1 MKRIFTNL
9 FVAVLLML
17 SSTSWAQ
24 TTAQTMLEA
33 GKVYNF
39 KNVEYGKSMASVGT
53 EKTAIADTDL
63 TDYTQLWYVGEGS
76 VDGTYT
82 LRSLGNG
89 LYLQGNGA
97 GSKWPF
103 VEQASNLYHAT
114 AGDGFS
120 MTASSEKNPASGYWM
135 HYGAGNYSVVGWD
148 ANSTA
153 SQWLATEVNISESDL
168 QANWDEV
175 EFLNGALEKVAVY
188 QTYLDNLFF
197 DKSCTTPK
205 KLLSSVSDIENDIDY
220 RALPAGLQAMVKKVY
235 LGEWSEKN
243 IISEKLS
250 WSSEHAKRFRVQ
262 LYEPYSYGER
272 TNSMLGIYA
281 HSNMN
286 NPTGLVANQRN
297 LLYVMVEGEIKEG
310 ARLYLQSLVGDGRIG
325 DIGGVEL
332 TEGLNIIPYWS
343 DGNQLFI
350 QYVVNTYEN
359 GAKTGHKLSQYE
371 PLKIHIQGG
380 CINGC
385 FDTVGD
391 ALNPADTDED
401 WDAYEERAHQYNFTV
416 LGKYVMWHMPLVID
430 DSNADYYDLSECL
443 GTDATS
449 VKTAMGAWE
458 TIESAQRLM
467 EGLLSE
473 QEVNTIP
480 NASRVF
486 EYTGNDSDELYPS
499 DYSEEYNNRSMAY
512 STKDGYFMFAADWST
527 HYASNTLD
535 DVILN
540 IATAGDPWG
549 PSHEIGHTYQGPINL
564 PSTSET
570 SNNAIANVSN
580 WFLGRT
586 SSRLGS
592 TQSLLE
598 QYNNN
603 TSFLGTDIN
612 SGNVWEKLMMYTKL
626 WFYYHVT
633 GHNKK
638 FYPRLFEM
646 LRRDPIAR
654 EKGVALSGN
663 ETMLK
668 FYKYACIAAGE
679 DLTDFF
685 EVFGFFVPVDGTLS
699 DDYGDFKTVMTQ
711 AEIDAAKAEV
721 AAMAAEKG
729 WKKNTAIIFIDDRI
743 GTVYSHDGQTVLQ
756 PRGDGGKEQGVLGSI
771 NDFDSNPNNDVAPLS
786 GEYSYTISGNTITM
800 QGATGGVGFII
811 YDADGNLVSFSN
823 TYSFPLGEKA
833 QAALASGTARVVVTT
848 ADIDA
853 KPIEIHDANATQTQA
868 ELLEGLL
875 SQVQELL
882 GYEDVDGTKVGWYKS
897 SALEALKKAYTA
909 ASEIYNNKDI
919 ASYGGVYSVLYEEYN
934 AVTTSPAAKTEFVD
948 GRTYYLKNVES
959 GRYMTVDGDNVMA
972 TTTPPTATSTES
984 LWQINA
990 GFYESFYSIKNQ
1002 STGTYIRQPQKEN
1015 NDYVNSQQFVLTSSS
1030 QEFMFE
1036 EVSTGKFAIK
1046 DRGSKKYLNYHASG
1060 SKIATWGASNEGS
1073 QWEIVYLPTDETME
1087 QRTALEDL
1095 MLQAQLLVDE
1105 VSNSEVVYEELPLQV
1120 TDPDGQ
1126 YYLWTNAQDPYEGD
1140 IKYLIDNETGDTGG
1154 EFFHSDYHNSSKPAG
1169 YHYLEVYLGAD
1180 NTNSIFKF
1188 AYTNRNNGSNHPDG
1202 IAVKVSNTKDDY
1214 QNGTIVYEVLSDLP
1228 QGQGKSWSSD
1238 VFATGEAYKYLHF
1251 KITADNTYWHM
1262 DEFDIYTPVVSI
1274 ELFNDYSSIGEGVV
1288 KDVINA
1294 MMNNTILLS
1303 ENDLTSEQLK
1313 EAYNELLD
1321 VYKKLLDAKS
1331 GVDNSALNAEK
1342 ERLQD
1347 LIDATN
1353 ELIAQVGEAT
1363 VIAGANVDLL
1373 GKLYAENPYTAGG
1386 TSHSDYSSAENGYNL
1401 LDGDVNTHFHS
1412 DYNFSTMVSPPYL
1425 RVDLGKGNSAR
1436 KVNFNYTTRNAG
1448 GCAPKIINVYGGVAG
1463 VEYSQGAIQ
1472 SSAALNA
1479 VTTPTKIVIKNLSG
1493 TNSKYFA
1500 GESNETDIIA
1510 AVLVWEPVTKGVAG
1524 EYYLRTTDAEN
1535 GYIQEGSGAVQL
1547 GTKDKAQKFFTTAPS
1562 ASIAESQDDKLHFT
1576 GESLVDG
1583 TDTGKLVRFVQEGGT
1598 TWLNCQ
1604 NQNNSPIL
1612 GNSGNGGWTVHNVYL
1627 VTETENDT
1635 PSYDATPIATFK
1647 STDASNPL
1655 PTGTSAKWIS
1665 ADIASTKDYRFFKF
1679 EVAESQGSKTENGN
1693 TKYYFAISE
1702 FGFNVVGEY
1711 SVTINPEYQGL
1722 VSEELLMET
1731 RQEVNA
1737 AVTMKEIATSEDLL
1751 LMQIDKL
1758 QAAKAALEEAM
1769 AKVIVDKTAL
1779 QSLYDNALLLY
1790 GEMADAEG
1798 NVKAYYESS
1807 ALTNEK
1813 LAEAKIVLDAA
1824 KTALDSSNL
1833 QSEIDAAKTALQAQ
1847 YDALLEIKNSD
1858 VTGRGDLATLID
1870 TVNELLAE
1878 ISETCEPY
1886 KLAVPLQSTT
1896 ADGDFYISVAGTGS
1910 GSVAYLFDKDANGAG
1925 ITAGDSYYG
1934 SAWQGVAEF
1943 SQFIQVDLGNGN
1955 TIDKLLFDYTT
1966 RDSNHTDERPSAIRI
1981 SGSNNGVDFVEIE
1994 TVEDGLATS
2003 GREKWAM
2010 ETPLPLGCS
2019 YRYIRFNVN
2028 STSQY
2033 HSFHMSDFNL
2043 YAIPEHTRALSEY
2056 YITAEN
2062 IGFEEL
2068 CIALQSAEYAAAHY
2082 ITSEQLENVVT
2093 MLEGYYYATKEV
2105 VDNDYNGNEEFATLK
2120 TDAEELVDDVVTIN
2134 ETETVIALQC
2144 DNENAPYYIF
2154 CNAPE
2159 KSTTY
2164 PGDNLGVVALLD
2176 VDEYGEPV
2184 TSTHLHTAYSG
2195 NDAYDDLDHY
2205 LRVDMGEANLLSF
2218 KFRYTPRNGNTDN
2231 APLVMLIEGS
2241 NDCENFEEI
2250 TTLTEME
2257 TTYQSSE
2264 ITNGKAY
2271 RYIRFMVKDTHKHNM
2286 HDGHKFFAMSHF
2298 EMTACKT
2305 ITISDEYASPNL
2317 SVDVAANAYNELV
2330 DANALDTEHYLPSE
2344 VGTTAKNELQDAKD
2358 ALEAAIALK
2367 NIPVKL
2373 TTDVNNPVLYKIRIN
2388 RSYAEYASLQ
2398 YDASDSKVAVAAME
2412 FATANAQSWYFMQ
2425 GTDDNRN
2432 EDILILPYVGSENP
2446 NTTLR
2451 LAAENTSDGAGK
2463 VMAVEK
2469 NNATYIKQN
2478 WYITVDAGKTAEG
2491 WWNIRPEGNDNYFSN
2506 HSGNGNKMGFWN
2518 SSSDDGSEFKFILDE
2533 AYSIVEEAFASYG
2546 REPEYTDVPGY
2557 LATADYNN
2565 AYDAVA
2571 GYIENKNGEDADVFD
2586 AFAALKTAKTNAT
2599 YVPSHSLEHGAVYR
2613 IMNLIINTE
2622 TQFKYHYIAN
2632 NNASISFPTEPADD
2646 GSDLWICIKDG
2657 GNYKFVSAF
2666 GTLSLGWKKGDED
2679 AQAYSVADGKVNGA
2693 KRLKNGN
2700 TAMALTNENW
2710 GTLGFNH
2717 SGSDGNKQES
2727 NWSTDWYF
2735 QKVDNADI
2743 NFKVNISSRRF
2754 SSLYLPYD
2762 VEVPEGVSAF
2772 TAVNVDGN
2780 NVYLYRVAD
2789 RYDDTAAGSIIPAR
2803 TPVILYL
2810 EDEPFTAGVYTF
2822 TYAPDAKA
2830 LSGAVAE
2837 KVDAAI
2843 IFGKILQT
2851 PILCDANARYYK
2863 LGGKSGDEVSKMY
2876 WMYKEYSSDGTIADE
2891 NAGTDN
2897 GGYIRCSA
2905 NKIYMRVQEN
2915 NAQNAFSMRFA
2926 GATTGVDEVNGENG
2940 EVKAIYDMQGRK
2952 LTEITMPG
2960 MYIVNGKKV
2969 MVK

>member
-1 MKRIFTNL
+1 MKRIFTHL

-24 TTAQTMLEA
+24 TTAQTTLEA

-39 KNVEYGKSMASVGT
+39 KSVGYSGKSMAAEGLN
-53 EKTAIADTDL
+53 KTVIDDTALD
-63 TDYTQLWYVGEGS
+63 DYTQLWYVDEGT

-82 LRSLGNG
+82 LRNLGNG
-89 LYLQGNGA
+89 CYLQGA
-97 GSKWPF
+97 GSGTKWPF
-103 VEQASNLYHAT
+103 VEQPSNLYYQA
-114 AGDGFS
+114 AGTGFS
-120 MTASSEKNPASGYWM
+120 LTANSGQNPTQQYWM
-135 HYGAGNYSVVGWD
+135 HYGAGNGCVVGWD
-148 ANSTA
+148 ANVEA
-153 SQWLATEVNISESDL
+153 SQWTVAEVEIDPQAL

-175 EFLNGALEKVAVY
+175 ELLNGASEKLAVY

-205 KLLSSVSDIENDIDY
+205 KLLSTVSDIESDVDY

-458 TIESAQRLM
+458 TMESAQRLM

-668 FYKYACIAAGE
+668 FYKYACMAAGE

-756 PRGDGGKEQGVLGSI
+756 PRGDGGKELGVLGSI

-875 SQVQELL
+875 SQVKELL

-897 SALEALKKAYTA
+897 SALETLKKAYDA
-909 ASEIYNNKDI
+909 ASAVYDAKEL

-972 TTTPPTATSTES
+972 TTTDPTATSTAS

-1095 MLQAQLLVDE
+1095 VLQAQLLVDE

-1120 TDPDGQ
+1120 TEPDGQ
-1126 YYLWTNAQDPYEGD
+1126 YYLWTNAQDSYEGD

-1342 ERLQD
+1342 ERLQALVNSATS
-1347 LIDATN
+1347 LIN
-1353 ELIAQVGEAT
+1353 ECKVGDIVSSPAAEVA
-1363 VIAGANVDLL
+1363 VAMQAIDPSAANY
-1373 GKLYAENPYTAGG
+1373 LYCNALYNRSVGDNNGDNCMNTAK
-1386 TSHSDYSSAENGYNL
+1386 L
-1401 LDGDVNTHFHS
+1401 LDNDTETYLHTIPNDQNPDDNLDH
-1412 DYNFSTMVSPPYL
+1412 YL
-1425 RVDLGKGNSAR
+1425 RVDFGDN
-1436 KVNFNYTTRNAG
+1436 
-1448 GCAPKIINVYGGVAG
+1448 
-1463 VEYSQGAIQ
+1463 
-1472 SSAALNA
+1472 
-1479 VTTPTKIVIKNLSG
+1479 
-1493 TNSKYFA
+1493 
-1500 GESNETDIIA
+1500 
-1510 AVLVWEPVTKGVAG
+1510 
-1524 EYYLRTTDAEN
+1524 AEN
-1535 GYIQEGSGAVQL
+1535 GMLKFAYHTRKVSSYKVFPKTIKIEGSNNLDEGFEGIETISSGLPSEANESYESAVIGNGKSYRYIRFMVTDTYAGRTTSDNAVYGQHQYFCLAEFDLWTATVDQLKVTLSGNCGGATETMVLNAYRAVQA
-1547 GTKDKAQKFFTTAPS
+1547 AQKSLEMATTAEQLQTAYSVLEAAYTTLES
-1562 ASIAESQDDKLHFT
+1562 AKNI
-1576 GESLVDG
+1576 V
-1583 TDTGKLVRFVQEGGT
+1583 
-1598 TWLNCQ
+1598 N
-1604 NQNNSPIL
+1604 
-1612 GNSGNGGWTVHNVYL
+1612 
-1627 VTETENDT
+1627 
-1635 PSYDATPIATFK
+1635 
-1647 STDASNPL
+1647 TDALQKAYNDL
-1655 PTGTSAKWIS
+1655 SA
-1665 ADIASTKDYRFFKF
+1665 
-1679 EVAESQGSKTENGN
+1679 
-1693 TKYYFAISE
+1693 
-1702 FGFNVVGEY
+1702 
-1711 SVTINPEYQGL
+1711 
-1722 VSEELLMET
+1722 
-1731 RQEVNA
+1731 
-1737 AVTMKEIATSEDLL
+1737 
-1751 LMQIDKL
+1751 
-1758 QAAKAALEEAM
+1758 
-1769 AKVIVDKTAL
+1769 
-1779 QSLYDNALLLY
+1779 LYN
-1790 GEMADAEG
+1790 EMADAEG
-1798 NVKAYYESS
+1798 NVNANYAPS

-1813 LAEAKIVLDAA
+1813 LVAVKTALDAA
-1824 KTALDSSNL
+1824 KAQLDAATT
-1833 QSEIDAAKTALQAQ
+1833 QDDIDAAKNELQALYNELRAVEDANVAETKDKEGLNNLINDATDLCNIINGNIEKNENYYAGVDGLAFDELSEALQAAQDAVSRYYLTEEQ
-1847 YDALLEIKNSD
+1847 YTSVYNTLYSCYSATNAVVALDVAKDELNNLIATMQTKLEEVTVSGAVATGSLPLQVDNSSKSYYIC
-1858 VTGRGDLATLID
+1858 TYPRATDDNGLGALID
-1870 TVNELLAE
+1870 EIDGVANTGTFAGTYWQPDSKITDAYSHYVEIDLGVNTVLEDFAIDYTTRYSGAEDSRPTGLKFYGSNDKEDYTELFSVTEGLPADE
-1878 ISETCEPY
+1878 NTKWEMSEPY
-1886 KLAVPLQSTT
+1886 KL
-1896 ADGDFYISVAGTGS
+1896 
-1910 GSVAYLFDKDANGAG
+1910 
-1925 ITAGDSYYG
+1925 
-1934 SAWQGVAEF
+1934 
-1943 SQFIQVDLGNGN
+1943 
-1955 TIDKLLFDYTT
+1955 
-1966 RDSNHTDERPSAIRI
+1966 
-1981 SGSNNGVDFVEIE
+1981 
-1994 TVEDGLATS
+1994 
-2003 GREKWAM
+2003 EKN
-2010 ETPLPLGCS
+2010 
-2019 YRYIRFNVN
+2019 YRYIRVAVTSSHEGHCFN
-2028 STSQY
+2028 
-2033 HSFHMSDFNL
+2033 MSDFNL
-2043 YAIPEHTRALSEY
+2043 YSHCTATVNEFYSTSDIFDCLPAALREYCDAKEAVSAYLLSADYEMAKNELQAQIDELNSVIDSNVTGRTDLETLSSE
-2056 YITAEN
+2056 TD
-2062 IGFEEL
+2062 GL
-2068 CIALQSAEYAAAHY
+2068 
-2082 ITSEQLENVVT
+2082 VT
-2093 MLEGYYYATKEV
+2093 
-2105 VDNDYNGNEEFATLK
+2105 
-2120 TDAEELVDDVVTIN
+2120 DVVAVKD
-2134 ETETVIALQC
+2134 EESVITMQC
-2144 DNENAPYYIF
+2144 TDENAPYYLY
-2154 CNAPE
+2154 CNADGTE
-2159 KSTTY
+2159 TNGDGDRAGVAALV
-2164 PGDNLGVVALLD
+2164 GDNATNL
-2176 VDEYGEPV
+2176 
-2184 TSTHLHTAYSG
+2184 THLHTTYNNKAQ
-2195 NDAYDDLDHY
+2195 DDDLDHY
-2205 LRVDMGEANLLSF
+2205 LRLDMGENEAMVSF
-2218 KFRYTPRNGNTDN
+2218 KFRYTGRINNVIN
-2231 APLVMLIEGS
+2231 APTKMLIEGS
-2241 NDCENFEEI
+2241 NDLENFDEI
-2250 TTLTEME
+2250 ATLDIDVPESGTATYSTEDALG
-2257 TTYQSSE
+2257 
-2264 ITNGKAY
+2264 NGKAY
-2271 RYIRFMVKDTHKHNM
+2271 RYIRFMVKDTKNHASNN
-2286 HDGHKFFAMSHF
+2286 GHPFFVLSQFAV
-2298 EMTACKT
+2298 TACKT
-2305 ITISDEYASPNL
+2305 IEVNENYALNL
-2317 SVDVAANAYNELV
+2317 QLKTLATAYNEV
-2330 DANALDTEHYLPSE
+2330 YDANIMVADKTHYVKREAYETALD
-2344 VGTTAKNELQDAKD
+2344 ELQDAKN
-2358 ALEAAIALK
+2358 ALSAAMLLK
-2367 NIPVKL
+2367 DLPVKL
-2373 TTDVNNPVLYKIRIN
+2373 TTDVNNPVLYKIKIN
-2388 RSYAEYASLQ
+2388 RSTTTVLEYDGATA
-2398 YDASDSKVAVAAME
+2398 DATKQVAVADEYVGNKYQA
-2412 FATANAQSWYFMQ
+2412 WYFMQ
-2425 GTDDNRN
+2425 GTDTESND
-2432 EDILILPYVGSENP
+2432 DILILPYWNEGSA
-2446 NTTLR
+2446 NTALR
-2451 LAAENTSDGAGK
+2451 LGAASTGNAAAA
-2463 VMAVEK
+2463 VWAVESGDESK
-2469 NNATYIKQN
+2469 TLQN
-2478 WYITVDAGKTAEG
+2478 WYITVDAGNTAEG
-2491 WWNIRPEGNDNYFSN
+2491 WWNIRPQGKDNYFSN
-2506 HSGNGNKMGFWN
+2506 NGGVGNKMGFWN
-2518 SSSDDGSEFKFILDE
+2518 SSSDDGSEFQFILDE
-2533 AYSIVEEAFASYG
+2533 TDYSLSDAYYALYNQYVACGGKAASGEVIGTYTMESATPYNDAYDNAEALLEAKNS
-2546 REPEYTDVPGY
+2546 TDEVY
-2557 LATADYNN
+2557 NDARTTLAE
-2565 AYDAVA
+2565 AYDALEYNGGLCRIRSAFTGGYSADNLVYVDAVNNPYFEDATDEDLSKYVWEFVPVKGGYHLKNLHTQSYLTAAPWGGQVVLGGEAAARLVTVDFLDNENGIVRLNVA
-2571 GYIENKNGEDADVFD
+2571 GGYP
-2586 AFAALKTAKTNAT
+2586 L
-2599 YVPSHSLEHGAVYR
+2599 H
-2613 IMNLIINTE
+2613 
-2622 TQFKYHYIAN
+2622 
-2632 NNASISFPTEPADD
+2632 
-2646 GSDLWICIKDG
+2646 
-2657 GNYKFVSAF
+2657 
-2666 GTLSLGWKKGDED
+2666 
-2679 AQAYSVADGKVNGA
+2679 AQN
-2693 KRLKNGN
+2693 
-2700 TAMALTNENW
+2700 
-2710 GTLGFNH
+2710 
-2717 SGSDGNKQES
+2717 SGSKLVGYTGGLGTAS
-2727 NWSTDWYF
+2727 AWYVEEIEDVT
-2735 QKVDNADI
+2735 KIKYTVTMSAT
-2743 NFKVNISSRRF
+2743 F
-2754 SSLYLPYD
+2754 SSVMLGYNA
-2762 VEVPEGVSAF
+2762 VVPEGVEAYN
-2772 TAVNVDGN
+2772 AEGVEDGY
-2780 NVYLYRVAD
+2780 VTLVKVAEEN
-2789 RYDDTAAGSIIPAR
+2789 GVIPANI
-2803 TPVILYL
+2803 PVILYRT
-2810 EDEPFTAGVYTF
+2810 DANTSKTF
-2822 TYAPDAKA
+2822 TYTRTEPVAPASTVLGGSLYQKF
-2830 LSGAVAE
+2830 V
-2837 KVDAAI
+2837 K
-2843 IFGKILQT
+2843 
-2851 PILCDANARYYK
+2851 CDSDKDYYK
-2863 LGGKSGDEVSKMY
+2863 LMIKGGEAKMY
-2876 WMYKEYSSDGTIADE
+2876 WMYKEFNASGESLGSTNDGGHIK
-2891 NAGTDN
+2891 
-2897 GGYIRCSA
+2897 CSA
-2905 NKIYMRVQEN
+2905 NKIYMVLPQREQ
-2915 NAQNAFSMRFA
+2915 AASFGMRFKEPE
-2926 GATTGVDEVNGENG
+2926 TTGVDEFGDEPEND
-2940 EVKAIYDMQGRK
+2940 VIYDLQGRK
-2952 LTEITMPG
+2952 LTEITQPG
-2960 MYIVNGKKV
+2960 FYIINGKKV
-2969 MVK
+2969 YVK

>member
-24 TTAQTMLEA
+24 TTAQTTLEA

-135 HYGAGNYSVVGWD
+135 HYGAGNYCVVGWD

-646 LRRDPIAR
+646 LRRDPIVR

-668 FYKYACIAAGE
+668 FYKYACLAAGE

-711 AEIDAAKAEV
+711 TEIDAAKAEV

-756 PRGDGGKEQGVLGSI
+756 PRGDGGNEQGVLGSI

-882 GYEDVDGTKVGWYKS
+882 VYEDVDGTKVGWYKS
-897 SALEALKKAYTA
+897 SALEALKKAYKA
-909 ASEIYNNKDI
+909 ASDVYDAKEL

-948 GRTYYLKNVES
+948 GRTYYLKNVDS

-972 TTTPPTATSTES
+972 TTTPPTAASTAS

-1002 STGTYIRQPQKEN
+1002 STGTYIRQPQKGN

-1060 SKIATWGASNEGS
+1060 SIIATWGASNEGS

-1120 TDPDGQ
+1120 TEPDGQ
-1126 YYLWTNAQDPYEGD
+1126 YYLWTNAQDAYEGD

-1154 EFFHSDYHNSSKPAG
+1154 KFFHSDYHNSSKPAG

-1214 QNGTIVYEVLSDLP
+1214 QNGTIVYEVLSGLP

-1401 LDGDVNTHFHS
+1401 LDGNVNTHFHS
-1412 DYNFSTMVSPPYL
+1412 DYNFSTMVSLPYL

-1479 VTTPTKIVIKNLSG
+1479 VTTPTKIVIKNLSD
-1493 TNSKYFA
+1493 TNGLYFA
-1500 GESNETDIIA
+1500 GKSNVAEFNA

-1612 GNSGNGGWTVHNVYL
+1612 GNSGNGSWTVHNVYL

-1635 PSYDATPIATFK
+1635 PSYDATPIAIFK

-1655 PTGTSAKWIS
+1655 PTGTSVKWTS

-1679 EVAESQGSKTENGN
+1679 EVVESQGRKTENGN

-1737 AVTMKEIATSEDLL
+1737 AVTMKNIATSEDLL
-1751 LMQIDKL
+1751 LVQIDKL

-1769 AKVIVDKTAL
+1769 VKVFVDKTAL

-1858 VTGRGDLATLID
+1858 VTGRDELATLID
-1870 TVNELLAE
+1870 NMQSLFGEVADKTTVKTA
-1878 ISETCEPY
+1878 I
-1886 KLAVPLQSTT
+1886 ALQAT
-1896 ADGDFYISVAGTGS
+1896 DEGDSFYIWSNATAWDCDGIGALIDKNDDGT
-1910 GSVAYLFDKDANGAG
+1910 ANTGTFFG
-1925 ITAGDSYYG
+1925 TTWDGGDVNSYDHYI
-1934 SAWQGVAEF
+1934 E
-1943 SQFIQVDLGNGN
+1943 VDLGVDVA
-1955 TIDKLLFDYTT
+1955 ISELSFDYTT
-1966 RDSNHTDERPSAIRI
+1966 RNSDHNNQRPTAIKVL
-1981 SGSNNGVDFVEIE
+1981 GGNAKNGGYTEIV
-1994 TVEDGLATS
+1994 TLADGMPVGKCA
-2003 GREKWAM
+2003 KWEMPSDVA
-2010 ETPLPLGCS
+2010 LNS
-2019 YRYIRFNVN
+2019 YYRYIRFAVATDAGYFN
-2028 STSQY
+2028 
-2033 HSFHMSDFNL
+2033 MSDFNL
-2043 YAIPEHTRALSEY
+2043 YAH
-2056 YITAEN
+2056 
-2062 IGFEEL
+2062 
-2068 CIALQSAEYAAAHY
+2068 SAVKANDNYSTSD
-2082 ITSEQLENVVT
+2082 ITSAQLFAMNAASLAGIDARDKYVTEKNYNAALTVLQEQYNELLAIKNANVTERNSLAKLIGETKDLVT
-2093 MLEGYYYATKEV
+2093 
-2105 VDNDYNGNEEFATLK
+2105 
-2120 TDAEELVDDVVTIN
+2120 DVVVVKD
-2134 ETETVIALQC
+2134 EERVITMQC
-2144 DNENAPYYIF
+2144 TDENAPYYLY
-2154 CNAPE
+2154 CNADG
-2159 KSTTY
+2159 TVTNGDGDRAGVAALV
-2164 PGDNLGVVALLD
+2164 GDNATN
-2176 VDEYGEPV
+2176 P
-2184 TSTHLHTAYSG
+2184 THLHTTYNNEAQ
-2195 NDAYDDLDHY
+2195 DDDLDHY
-2205 LRVDMGEANLLSF
+2205 LRLDMGENEAMVSF
-2218 KFRYTPRNGNTDN
+2218 KFRYTGRIDNVNN
-2231 APLVMLIEGS
+2231 APTKMLIEGS
-2241 NDCENFEEI
+2241 NDLENFDEI
-2250 TTLTEME
+2250 ATLDIDVPVSGTATYSTEDALG
-2257 TTYQSSE
+2257 
-2264 ITNGKAY
+2264 NGKAY
-2271 RYIRFMVKDTHKHNM
+2271 RYIRFMVKDTKSHTSNN
-2286 HDGHKFFAMSHF
+2286 GPPFFVLSQFAV
-2298 EMTACKT
+2298 TACKS
-2305 ITISDEYASPNL
+2305 IEVAQEYASPNL
-2317 SVDVAANAYNELV
+2317 PLSVVVAANNEVV
-2330 DANALDTEHYLPSE
+2330 D
-2344 VGTTAKNELQDAKD
+2344 GTTAKEQFYVTQDLYDSTTAELQDAKD

-2373 TTDVNNPVLYKIRIN
+2373 TTDANNPVLYKIIIN
-2388 RSYAEYASLQ
+2388 RDNDGNKRLKYDEAS
-2398 YDASDSKVAVAAME
+2398 AMVAVDDAGMDRNQA
-2412 FATANAQSWYFMQ
+2412 WYFMS
-2425 GTDDNRN
+2425 GDDPTK
-2432 EDILILPYVGSENP
+2432 DILILPYMGE
-2446 NTTLR
+2446 
-2451 LAAENTSDGAGK
+2451 GK
-2463 VMAVEK
+2463 VLATNSFSEGNSKVKAVEK
-2469 NNATYIKQN
+2469 
-2478 WYITVDAGKTAEG
+2478 GAEG
-2491 WWNIRPEGNDNYFSN
+2491 YSYNWNIATIENSEWLNITILNGSGATFYFSN
-2506 HSGNGNKMGFWN
+2506 HGGVSQKMGFYN
-2518 SSSDDGSEFKFILDE
+2518 HSDDVGSQFKFVLDDTD
-2533 AYSIVEEAFASYG
+2533 YSLPDSY
-2546 REPEYTDVPGY
+2546 Y
-2557 LATADYNN
+2557 LLYNLHNDCGGEKTEGDKIGQYAETADYNAAYNAATVLLENRAATDEEYTSVYNALSVAFEALKLNLPVEGGLYVIKSANSN
-2565 AYDAVA
+2565 AYSA
-2571 GYIENKNGEDADVFD
+2571 GKQI
-2586 AFAALKTAKTNAT
+2586 
-2599 YVPSHSLEHGAVYR
+2599 YVD
-2613 IMNLIINTE
+2613 
-2622 TQFKYHYIAN
+2622 AN
-2632 NNASISFPTEPADD
+2632 NNPYFADAADASTYIWQFEPV
-2646 GSDLWICIKDG
+2646 DG
-2657 GNYKFVSAF
+2657 GFMMKSLHTQSYVSGAAWATQV
-2666 GTLSLGWKKGDED
+2666 TLSDDD
-2679 AQAYSVADGKVNGA
+2679 ANA
-2693 KRLKNGN
+2693 KRVTIGVLDDATGQVSITVSGGYPLHAQN
-2700 TAMALTNENW
+2700 
-2710 GTLGFNH
+2710 
-2717 SGSDGNKQES
+2717 SGSKLVGYTGDANS
-2727 NWSTDWYF
+2727 ASAWYIEEVGDLTTI
-2735 QKVDNADI
+2735 KHTVTMSAT
-2743 NFKVNISSRRF
+2743 F
-2754 SSLYLPYD
+2754 SSVMLGYNATVPAG
-2762 VEVPEGVSAF
+2762 VEAYNAEGVE
-2772 TAVNVDGN
+2772 DGY
-2780 NVYLYRVAD
+2780 VTLVKVAEEN
-2789 RYDDTAAGSIIPAR
+2789 GVIPAN
-2803 TPVILYL
+2803 TPVILYRT
-2810 EDEPFTAGVYTF
+2810 DANTSKTF
-2822 TYAPDAKA
+2822 TYTRTEPVAPASTVLGGSLYQKFVKCD
-2830 LSGAVAE
+2830 GE
-2837 KVDAAI
+2837 KD
-2843 IFGKILQT
+2843 
-2851 PILCDANARYYK
+2851 YYK
-2863 LGGKSGDEVSKMY
+2863 LMIKDGVAKMY
-2876 WMYKEYSSDGTIADE
+2876 WMYKEFNAAGESLGSTNDGGHIK
-2891 NAGTDN
+2891 
-2897 GGYIRCSA
+2897 CSA
-2905 NKIYMRVQEN
+2905 NKIYMALPSQQQ
-2915 NAQNAFSMRFA
+2915 AASFGMRFKNPE
-2926 GATTGVDEVNGENG
+2926 TTGVDEFGDEPEND
-2940 EVKAIYDMQGRK
+2940 VIYDLQGRK
-2952 LTEITMPG
+2952 LTEITQPG
-2960 MYIVNGKKV
+2960 FYIINGKKV
-2969 MVK
+2969 YVK